1 MSNNYLVQKE
11 KKKQKKRRANVLLL
25 SREGNR
31 ETIFNIH
38 ERMPPLTYVQS
49 FNLYITRLRDAEYKV
64 KHPEIFTW
72 KQTEQHLNKLK
83 AIPLFKELEM
93 RRLRRD
99 KRHVETTVNDVKVE
113 SENLAPVKKLQKGI
127 KTVKNIILPLN
138 SSKEMNIFLVRFI

>member
-11 KKKQKKRRANVLLL
+11 KKKAKKRRANVLLL

-38 ERMPPLTYVQS
+38 EKMPPLTYVQS

-99 KRHVETTVNDVKVE
+99 KSKYVE
-113 SENLAPVKKLQKGI
+113 SERGGMNDSKMENENLTAGKRLQKGI

-138 SSKEMNIFLVRFI
+138 ASK

>member
-11 KKKQKKRRANVLLL
+11 KKKAKKRRANVLLL

-38 ERMPPLTYVQS
+38 EKMPPLTYVQS
-49 FNLYITRLRDAEYKV
+49 FNLYLTRLRDAEYKV

-99 KRHVETTVNDVKVE
+99 KNKYVENERTAVNDSKTE
-113 SENLAPVKKLQKGI
+113 NENLPAGKRLQKGM

-138 SSKEMNIFLVRFI
+138 ASK